1 MKEKGA
7 TPGPSRPRAGAMT
20 RAYQAE
26 GDGWDFAERLA
37 AVRLLREVLAPASTM
52 LVEVVLVQD
61 QETLLGRGSGGKWG
75 QP

>member
-52 LVEVVLVQD
+52 LVEVVLARIIH
-61 QETLLGRGSGGKWG
+61 EPLKRGASPG
-75 QP
+75 